1 MNELKV
7 ERAVIEVNG
16 GCNYTCQMCPQT
28 DPGRHKGFLKKMP
41 LDLFE
46 EIVAQCAEKGLRVV
60 NL

>member
-41 LDLFE
+41 LDLFKRLLLN
-46 EIVAQCAEKGLRVV
+46 VLRKD
-60 NL
+60 